1 MNYYDKIADSYE
13 ELYGGE
19 QLEKLEIISWYIK
32 VKKTDKL
39 LDIGCGTG
47 ISTNFFKCNST
58 GIDPGRKL
66 LKKGKGN
73 LIYGKAEKL
82 PFKEKTFDIILCI
95 TAVHNFKNPEKA
107 IKEILRV
114 TKPDAKIV
122 ITLLKKSG
130 NYAKIKN
137 LIKEHFRK
145 IKEVNSARDTIFIIN
160 YK

>member
-19 QLEKLEIISWYIK
+19 QLEKLEIISRHIK
-32 VKKTDKL
+32 VKKTDRL

-82 PFKEKTFDIILCI
+82 PFKEKTFDVILCI
-95 TAVHNFKNPEKA
+95 TAIHNFDDPEKA
-107 IKEILRV
+107 IKEILRIKKDKSTV
-114 TKPDAKIV
+114 VMTMM
-122 ITLLKKSG
+122 KKSSKF
-130 NYAKIKN
+130 NEIKN
-137 LIKEHFRK
+137 LIKKYFK
-145 IKEVNSARDTIFIIN
+145 NIKEIDSKKDIIFISVV
-160 YK
+160 